1 MDLIKAIAKD
11 QGFTIEIDN
20 PGFDAAVS
28 DVQSGH
34 AQGMIAGM
42 TVTDARKETFDF
54 SEPYYTAN
62 SILAVQE
69 SSKIDSYDDLKGK
82 TVGVKNGTASQNF
95 LEEEPKEIWLQDQN
109 VL

>member
-11 QGFTIEIDN
+11 QGFTISRLITLDLTLRI
-20 PGFDAAVS
+20 S

-69 SSKIDSYDDLKGK
+69 R
-82 TVGVKNGTASQNF
+82 
-95 LEEEPKEIWLQDQN
+95 
-109 VL
+109 